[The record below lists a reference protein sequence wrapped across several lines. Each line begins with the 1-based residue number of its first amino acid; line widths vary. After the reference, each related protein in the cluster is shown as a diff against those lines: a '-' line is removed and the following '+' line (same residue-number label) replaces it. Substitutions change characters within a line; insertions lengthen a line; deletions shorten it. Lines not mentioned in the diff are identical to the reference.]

1 MRPAS
6 LARLVGLGLRRDL
19 RGLWLSMAG
28 VIAGV
33 SALLFFVAAGLG
45 TSELLRTRILPVD
58 ATLVEVVPPSV
69 SLGIFGRVEIDDAR
83 VEELA
88 SLPGVRAAYRKMR
101 VRVPAA
107 TRYDGSF
114 FGQRLRMGVEIVA
127 EGVDPGLLGE
137 EIPGFSEGEG
147 ALPVVL
153 SPRLLEIYNG
163 SFARSRGLPRLSE
176 KLLVGFEFPVE
187 FGRSLVGSSSAGRY
201 PVSARIA
208 GFSPQAML
216 EGITLPLETA
226 RRINA
231 RFGEDDRTYSAV
243 VLRAEDPS
251 RVPAIVERVRELGLE
266 VDESERRLVRR
277 VGAAIALATSMLSLL
292 GLLVC
297 ALASVNIALTL
308 GASVRS
314 RAVEFGIFRAVGAR
328 DRDLRA
334 LVFGEALAVGLV
346 GGLLGVGLAR
356 LAAVAADA
364 AVAAWLPP
372 FPFQPETFFRFPLWL
387 HLVGV
392 GLGLLAALLG
402 AVAPVRRVLRQDPA
416 RILA

>member
-1 MRPAS
+1 
-6 LARLVGLGLRRDL
+6 
-19 RGLWLSMAG
+19 
-28 VIAGV
+28 
-33 SALLFFVAAGLG
+33 
-45 TSELLRTRILPVD
+45 
-58 ATLVEVVPPSV
+58 
-69 SLGIFGRVEIDDAR
+69 
-83 VEELA
+83 
-88 SLPGVRAAYRKMR
+88 
-101 VRVPAA
+101 A

-297 ALASVNIALTL
+297 ALASANIALTL

-334 LVFGEALAVGLV
+334 LVLGEALAVGLV